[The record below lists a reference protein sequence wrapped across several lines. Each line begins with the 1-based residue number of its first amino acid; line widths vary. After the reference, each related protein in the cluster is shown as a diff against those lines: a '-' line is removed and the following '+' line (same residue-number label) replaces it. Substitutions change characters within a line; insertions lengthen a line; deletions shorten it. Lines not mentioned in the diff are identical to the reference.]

1 MDYAKAAAAV
11 QQYMDG
17 LTGDDVSVVVDLYA
31 DDAQIEDPIGS
42 DIVSGREAITQF
54 YSGVLANIQGAEL
67 SGPIRLAANEVAF
80 PFQITIGAAD
90 APMYMDIIDVFTFNN
105 EGKVMLMRAFW
116 GPENTRT

>member
-17 LTGDDVSVVVDLYA
+17 LTGEDVSVIVDLYA

-54 YSGVLANIQGAEL
+54 YGGVLANIKGAEL
-67 SGPIRLAANEVAF
+67 SGPIRVAANEVAF
-80 PFQITIGAAD
+80 PFQITIGAGD
-90 APMYMDIIDVFTFNN
+90 SPMHMDIIDVFKFND
-105 EGKVMLMRAFW
+105 EGKVVLMRAFW
-116 GPENTRT
+116 GPENTRS

>member
-1 MDYAKAAAAV
+1 
-11 QQYMDG
+11 MDG

>member
-17 LTGDDVSVVVDLYA
+17 LTGEDVSVIVDLYA
-31 DDAQIEDPIGS
+31 DNAQIEDPIGS

-54 YSGVLANIQGAEL
+54 YGGVLASIQAAEL
-67 SGPIRLAANEVAF
+67 SGPIRVAANEVAF
-80 PFQITIGAAD
+80 PFQITIGSPD
-90 APMYMDIIDVFTFNN
+90 APMYMDIIDVFKFNDA
-105 EGKVMLMRAFW
+105 GKVELMRAFW